1 MRLIFCAA
9 THVPGVRLSPTD
21 PQHCISQDSL
31 ETRDDGKVIC
41 YEGDFRRAYQYELD
55 SPTLA
60 AALPLHQKAK
70 EAELYQRMMA
80 ATEEEQQMFRPAS
93 SRDGHTRQH
102 WFSRGALFLPG
113 LPERCLLLSGS
124 LFPY

>member
-1 MRLIFCAA
+1 MRLIFYAA

-60 AALPLHQKAK
+60 AALPLHQKAE
-70 EAELYQRMMA
+70 EAELYQRMNSYRRGTANVPTSEQSKWAHKA
-80 ATEEEQQMFRPAS
+80 ALVF
-93 SRDGHTRQH
+93 
-102 WFSRGALFLPG
+102 
-113 LPERCLLLSGS
+113 SGS
-124 LFPY
+124 SLSSWAA